1 MYKKTHVVFSTQ
13 TTQRIQYKVKSIS
26 LEDQVE
32 QKQIIECIR
41 MTYLA
46 NHICSVGYRV
56 LKMRFYTILQGT
68 RPSDVS
74 DDHLAHST
82 DHLDDCTD
90 NPDDFDVSHYLRG
103 PKLLNQR
110 PERPVRNASDY
121 STNNPNDFI
130 TRNATDNRN
139 GLLTRS
145 CGM

>member
-1 MYKKTHVVFSTQ
+1 MRYV
-13 TTQRIQYKVKSIS
+13 
-26 LEDQVE
+26 
-32 QKQIIECIR
+32 
-41 MTYLA
+41 YLA
-46 NHICSVGYRV
+46 NHICSVGYRG

-68 RPSDVS
+68 RPSD
-74 DDHLAHST
+74 DHLAHST
-82 DHLDDCTD
+82 DCTD

-121 STNNPNDFI
+121 STNNPNDLI